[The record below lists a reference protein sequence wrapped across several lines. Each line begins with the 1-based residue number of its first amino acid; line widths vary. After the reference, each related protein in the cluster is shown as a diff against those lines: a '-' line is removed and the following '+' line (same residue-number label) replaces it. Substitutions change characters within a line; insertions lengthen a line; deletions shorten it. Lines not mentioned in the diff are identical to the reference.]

1 MPIYS
6 MHIAQRF
13 VCAFF
18 TLPHN
23 MRDTSMNS
31 VLSVLYTDT
40 HQPAVEP
47 FEPLGWFFSM
57 GNAVTTAFCF
67 VQTLRMFLP
76 LFMPPLFSMGS
87 MLSVGMFLWRLWMAN
102 TGCCY
107 CGLRWHVRFPVFNE
121 VDMILSLKGFFSL
134 SGFLSPGS
142 EVFWSRGGARAAVT
156 HPS

>member
-1 MPIYS
+1 
-6 MHIAQRF
+6 
-13 VCAFF
+13 
-18 TLPHN
+18 

-31 VLSVLYTDT
+31 VLSVLLDT

-57 GNAVTTAFCF
+57 GNVVTTAFCF

-76 LFMPPLFSMGS
+76 LFMPPLFSVGS

-102 TGCCY
+102 SGCCY

-121 VDMILSLKGFFSL
+121 VDMILSLKGFFRPYSVSVDSFHLARKCFGAGEAPEQQLPIPHNWGGGKSL
-134 SGFLSPGS
+134 
-142 EVFWSRGGARAAVT
+142 AAGYWN
-156 HPS
+156 